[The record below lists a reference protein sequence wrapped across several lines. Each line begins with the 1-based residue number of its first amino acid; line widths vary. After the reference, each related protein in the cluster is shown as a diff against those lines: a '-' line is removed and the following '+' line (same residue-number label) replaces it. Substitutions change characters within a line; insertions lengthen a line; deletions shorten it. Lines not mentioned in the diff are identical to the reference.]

1 MPRELIATAASTPAL
16 RGYEDADPKEGQVL
30 VRTEFS
36 ACKHGTEAAM
46 YHGEAGWMKKRMLPD
61 MHLFVESDEKR
72 KMFPVTLGNMFVGAV
87 EKVGPKVEGMQTG
100 DRVYGH
106 GGARDSYTL
115 PAERVRRMPEG
126 VTPQEIVCI
135 DPTEFAYG
143 AIRDGSVRLG
153 DNVGVFGLG
162 AIGLMCVQLAKIAGA
177 AQVFAID
184 PVKSRRD
191 IALATG
197 ADVAFDPKETD
208 VALEIRKATNK
219 VGLDVAIEYS
229 GAPAAL
235 NEAIRSVGYGG
246 TVAEGAVCKP
256 SSPALQL
263 GDEFHWN
270 RTNIISTRA
279 CSEPTLDHPR
289 WNNRRI
295 IESGLQLF
303 IEKRLEA
310 DPIVTPIVPFAQA
323 AEAYSKIDKDPETYI
338 KLAFTHA

>member
-1 MPRELIATAASTPAL
+1 MPRELIATDVCTPVL
-16 RGYEDADPKEGQVL
+16 REYEDVEPKEGQVL

-46 YHGEAGWMKKRMLPD
+46 FHGEAGWMKKKRDPEMR
-61 MHLFVESDEKR
+61 LFVESDEER
-72 KMFPVTLGNMFVGAV
+72 RLFPVSLGNMFVGAV
-87 EKVGPKVEGMQTG
+87 EKVGPNVEGVQVG
-100 DRVYGH
+100 DKVFGH

-115 PAERVRRMPEG
+115 PANRVREMPEG
-126 VTPQEIVCI
+126 VTPQEIVCL
-135 DPTEFAYG
+135 DPAEFAYG
-143 AIRDGSVRLG
+143 AIRDGNVRIG
-153 DNVGVFGLG
+153 DHVGVFGLG
-162 AIGLMCVQLAKIAGA
+162 AIGLMCVQLAKVAGA

-184 PVKSRRD
+184 PVKSRRE

-197 ADVAFDPKETD
+197 ADVAFDPTEVD
-208 VALEIRKATNK
+208 VALEIRKATDK

-229 GAPAAL
+229 GAPSAL
-235 NEAIRSVGYGG
+235 NEAVRSVGYGG

-295 IESGLQLF
+295 IESGLELF
-303 IEKRLEA
+303 IQKRLKA
-310 DPIVTPIVPFAQA
+310 DPIVTPTVPFAEA
-323 AEAYSKIDKDPETYI
+323 AEAYAKIDKDPETYI
-338 KLAFTHA
+338 KLSFTHP

>member
-1 MPRELIATAASTPAL
+1 MPRELIATGPNTPAL
-16 RGYEDADPKEGQVL
+16 REYNDVDPKEGQVL
-30 VRTEFS
+30 VRTKFS

-46 YHGEAGWMKKRMLPD
+46 YHGDAAWMKKKILPD
-61 MHLFVESDEKR
+61 MHLFVESDEPR
-72 KMFPVTLGNMFVGAV
+72 KGFPVSLGNMFVGTV
-87 EKVGPKVEGMQTG
+87 EKVGPKVEGFQVG

-115 PAERVRRMPEG
+115 PVNRVKKVPEG

-143 AIRDGSVRLG
+143 AIRDGDVRLG

-177 AQVFAID
+177 AKVFAVD

-197 ADVAFDPKETD
+197 ADAAFDPTKMD
-208 VALEIRKATNK
+208 VALEIRKMTNK

-229 GAPAAL
+229 GAPSAL
-235 NEAIRSVGYGG
+235 NEAVRSVGYGG

-256 SSPALQL
+256 SSPALRL
-263 GDEFHWN
+263 GEEFHWN
-270 RTNIISTRA
+270 RTRIISTRA

-289 WNNRRI
+289 WTDRRI

-303 IEKRLEA
+303 IEKRLKA
-310 DPIVTPIVPFAQA
+310 DPIVKPIVPFAQA
-323 AEAYSKIDKDPETYI
+323 AEAYALIDKDPETYI
-338 KLAFTHA
+338 KLSFTHP